1 MFSSFTLQGLK
12 ILLFSVLTVFVFN
25 TGLFADEPPKDEP
38 PKGDPPKKEIG
49 FDEKLGETIPLDL
62 KFLDEHGQTVSLIQL
77 FDKPVLFCLVYYR
90 CPGLCS
96 PLLKGVAEV
105 VDKTDLEP
113 GKDFRVITISF
124 DPKETYITASEKKN
138 NYLASMKKQ
147 IPDDSWRFLV
157 GDSLNI
163 AKITDAVGF
172 RYLPQGN
179 DFMHSAAIMAI
190 SPKGK
195 IARYLYGTEFQ
206 PLDVKMALIE
216 AAEGRTGPTIS
227 KLLQICY
234 SYDPEGKTY
243 VLNITKI
250 AGGGVLFFIAIFVT
264 VFVIRKKKNNPP
276 VSGMTDASK
285 QAGEKE

>member
-1 MFSSFTLQGLK
+1 MFSSFAPQGFK
-12 ILLFSVLTVFVFN
+12 ILLFSVLAVFVFN
-25 TGLFADEPPKDEP
+25 TGLFAQDQPKDEP
-38 PKGDPPKKEIG
+38 PKKEVG

-62 KFLDEHGQTVSLIQL
+62 NFLDEYGQTVSLQQL
-77 FDKPVLFCLVYYR
+77 FDKPVLLCLVYYR

-105 VDKTDLEP
+105 VDKIDLDA

-124 DPKETYITASEKKN
+124 EPKETYLTASEKKN
-138 NYLASMKKQ
+138 NYLASMRKQ
-147 IPDDSWRFLV
+147 IPYDSWKFLV
-157 GDSLNI
+157 GDSLSI

-172 RYLPQGN
+172 RYMPQGK
-179 DFMHSAAIMAI
+179 DYIHGAAIMTI
-190 SPKGK
+190 SPQGK

-227 KLLQICY
+227 KLLQLCY

-243 VLNITKI
+243 VLNITRI

-276 VSGMTDASK
+276 DASK
-285 QAGEKE
+285 QAGMPDTEGQSDKKE

>member
-1 MFSSFTLQGLK
+1 MFSTFAPRGLK
-12 ILLFSVLTVFVFN
+12 ILLFSAFAVFVFN
-25 TGLFADEPPKDEP
+25 SGLFAEDQ
-38 PKGDPPKKEIG
+38 PKKEIG

-62 KFLDEHGQTVSLIQL
+62 KFLDEHGQTVSLQQL

-96 PLLKGVAEV
+96 PLLKGVSEV
-105 VDKTDLEP
+105 IDKMDLETD
-113 GKDFRVITISF
+113 KDFKVVTISF

-147 IPDDSWRFLV
+147 IPDDAWRFLV
-157 GDSLNI
+157 GDSLSI

-172 RYLPQGN
+172 RYQPQGK
-179 DFMHSAAIMAI
+179 DYMHGAAIMTI
-190 SPKGK
+190 SPQGK

-227 KLLQICY
+227 KLLQLCY

-243 VLNITKI
+243 VLNITRI
-250 AGGGVLFFIAIFVT
+250 AGGSVIFFIAIFVT

-276 VSGMTDASK
+276 ESGKPDTEGQS
-285 QAGEKE
+285 EKKE